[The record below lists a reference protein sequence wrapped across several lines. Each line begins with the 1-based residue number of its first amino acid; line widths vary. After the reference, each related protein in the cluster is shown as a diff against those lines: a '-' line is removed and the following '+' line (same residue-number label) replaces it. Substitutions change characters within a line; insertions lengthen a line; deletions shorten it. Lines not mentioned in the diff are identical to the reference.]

1 MDPVNETVSGRA
13 TVLQGGAE
21 EPAYDI
27 SCIPEDRVRQRVLA
41 EELILL
47 REATRDVA
55 VIMPWPMYEH
65 LMREM
70 IENYTRK
77 HPREELTDQQRE
89 KLKTWEEIKKELEA
103 GA

>member
-1 MDPVNETVSGRA
+1 MDPVNETLLDSVAVEGR
-13 TVLQGGAE
+13 AE
-21 EPAYDI
+21 EPIYDI
-27 SCIPEDRVRQRVLA
+27 SCIHEERMRQRVLA

-70 IENYTRK
+70 MENYARK
-77 HPREELTDQQRE
+77 HPRKELTDQERE
-89 KLKTWEEIKKELEA
+89 KLKSWEVLKKELEA